1 MDRIEVVKKA
11 VEILNK
17 AKGTN
22 FKVANFRADQRVVT
36 CDCTWDSG
44 YQQSL
49 NWTSA
54 WFAEDENAES
64 ALPISSKTAERIK
77 EEPNTENKAIMRI
90 MAWL

>member
-49 NWTSA
+49 NWSPD
-54 WFAEDENAES
+54 WFAEYENVEP

-77 EEPNTENKAIMRI
+77 EEPNPESKAIMRI

>member
-17 AKGTN
+17 VKGTN
-22 FKVANFRADQRVVT
+22 FKVENFRAGQLLVT

-44 YQQSL
+44 YRQPL
-49 NWTSA
+49 NWSPD
-54 WFAEDENAES
+54 WFADYENVEP

-77 EEPNTENKAIMRI
+77 EEPNPESKAIMRI

>member
-22 FKVANFRADQRVVT
+22 FKVANLRADRHGVT
-36 CDCTWDSG
+36 CDCTGDGG

-49 NWTSA
+49 NWSPA
-54 WFAEDENAES
+54 WFAEDKNIES
-64 ALPISSKTAERIK
+64 ALPISSRTAERIK
-77 EEPNTENKAIMRI
+77 EEPNPESKAIMRI

>member
-22 FKVANFRADQRVVT
+22 FKVANFRAGQLLVT

-49 NWTSA
+49 NWSPD
-54 WFAEDENAES
+54 WFAEDKNIES

-77 EEPNTENKAIMRI
+77 EEPNPENKAIMRI